1 MECWIAGCPRHYE
14 AQSVLY
20 LEYHRGEPVVAADV
34 PANVCD
40 ICGDTL
46 FTSDT
51 TKQLDRLHQHL
62 PRPRRLIPLYTFTDA
77 AAEIDQ
83 DVAIEAVVAAR

>member
-1 MECWIAGCPRHYE
+1 MECRIAGCPGHYE
-14 AQSVLY
+14 AQLVLH
-20 LEYHRGEPVVAADV
+20 LEYHNGEPVVIADV

-51 TKQLDRLHQHL
+51 TKQLDRLHEHP
-62 PRPRRLIPLYTFTDA
+62 PRPSRLIPLYAYSDA

-83 DVAIEAVVAAR
+83 DAAIEAVVAAR